1 MYRTFDTENGI
12 PAKIYRTPAEIKS
25 DIMKI
30 SVQIKE
36 KTSMLNIRDMLL
48 NILMSER
55 LDSPE
60 KLIPELE
67 DTITEARQALDSL
80 RNLNEELNS
89 LEEELMEVR
98 WLFGK

>member
-36 KTSMLNIRDMLL
+36 TTSMLNIRDMLL

-67 DTITEARQALDSL
+67 DTIAEARQALDSL